1 MTPRQKRFMLAG
13 VVLGGAA
20 VAVALVLNAFN
31 SNLVFFYS
39 PTDVQQHKAPQ
50 DRTFRLGGLVE
61 EGSVK
66 RQPDGV
72 TVRFAVTD
80 TAKVIPVEYRG
91 ILPDLFKE
99 GKGVVA
105 QGKLEPDGIF
115 RAQEVLAKHDENYM
129 PPEAASAL
137 ERAQKAQ
144 TSAAQTLSPAG
155 N

>member
-1 MTPRQKRFMLAG
+1 MTPRHKRLMLAAI
-13 VVLGGAA
+13 VLGGTA
-20 VAVALVLNAFN
+20 VAVTLVVNAFR

-39 PTDVQQHKAPQ
+39 PSDVVSQQAPK

-61 EGSVK
+61 AGSVK

-105 QGKLEPDGIF
+105 QGQIKEGDKF
-115 RAQEVLAKHDENYM
+115 TASEVLAKHDENYM
-129 PPEAASAL
+129 PPEAQHALDQAEIEKASKSL
-137 ERAQKAQ
+137 K
-144 TSAAQTLSPAG
+144 
-155 N
+155 

>member
-1 MTPRQKRFMLAG
+1 MTPRHKRLMLAG
-13 VVLGGAA
+13 IVLGGAA
-20 VAVALVLNAFN
+20 VAVTLVLNAFN

-39 PTDVQQHKAPQ
+39 PSDVAAKQAPQ
-50 DRTFRLGGLVE
+50 GRTFRLGGLVE
-61 EGSVK
+61 QGSVK
-66 RQPDGV
+66 RQADGV

-80 TAKVIPVEYRG
+80 TAKVIAVEYRG

-105 QGKLEPDGIF
+105 QGKLEGDGTF

-137 ERAQKAQ
+137 ERASKAQ
-144 TSAAQTLSPAG
+144 ANARTTMPEVK
-155 N
+155 